1 MATQTEI
8 ISYPQLPLA
17 IYREIAAHLQQI
29 QGIKAELTPQS
40 STQFDYF
47 QSQIE
52 SVRIEYPA
60 ELPDQ
65 EQQYL
70 ESILNYYAQKYGNY
84 QRQIVSLFA
93 L

>member
-1 MATQTEI
+1 MTSSIQAEI
-8 ISYPQLPLA
+8 INYPQLPLA
-17 IYREIAAHLQQI
+17 IYREVAAHLQQI
-29 QGIKAELTPQS
+29 RGLKAELTPQT
-40 STQFDYF
+40 STQFDYA

-70 ESILNYYAQKYGNY
+70 ESILNYYARKYGNY
-84 QRQIVSLFA
+84 QRQVV
-93 L
+93 